1 MSAFFIAFWKGEER
15 KNKSRESDMK
25 TRMDFCIVFCMC
37 RKEYGSVKES
47 DLQRASKI
55 LRTEFGSDWKQIV
68 QTLGTRELTHCV
80 GQDLTSFMAFPER
93 AEGGNNQWRGNCSP
107 QVVAKLIQFVKKCR
121 QYEKKKDFLFLDP
134 MSGSGT
140 SQDVAEKLH
149 ISSVL
154 YDLNPHP
161 PKGIGNWNALKD
173 EVMHSADPIFFH
185 PPYHDIIRYSGNM
198 WGRPHEDDLSRC
210 ENYEDYIE
218 KLNYVIKKLYFSLR
232 HNGYLAILVG
242 DIRQKGIFHSI
253 AADMLHIG
261 NMKSWIVK
269 GQFHCTSNK
278 KQYSGKPFI
287 PIVTETLVLFQKE
300 EIFLVPFSIRK
311 EGTFQIHEQDSI
323 ALTWFHLLRMTME
336 HLDGHATLKQLY
348 QELREHPKAKKNKN
362 YEARIRA
369 TLYEHADCF
378 LPLARGTFRLKY
390 R

>member
-15 KNKSRESDMK
+15 KNKSRENDMK

-173 EVMHSADPIFFH
+173 EVMHSADLIFFH

-253 AADMLHIG
+253 AADMLHYPQRRLSKIVQIEKGSPMGGFTVVRGKHPIG
-261 NMKSWIVK
+261 K
-269 GQFHCTSNK
+269 GSDDTILLFIREDYTGNITDFSVIMID
-278 KQYSGKPFI
+278 GKEYI
-287 PIVTETLVLFQKE
+287 PNVYYDFDG
-300 EIFLVPFSIRK
+300 RK
-311 EGTFQIHEQDSI
+311 VEG
-323 ALTWFHLLRMTME
+323 
-336 HLDGHATLKQLY
+336 
-348 QELREHPKAKKNKN
+348 
-362 YEARIRA
+362 
-369 TLYEHADCF
+369 
-378 LPLARGTFRLKY
+378 
-390 R
+390 

>member
-1 MSAFFIAFWKGEER
+1 
-15 KNKSRESDMK
+15 MK
-25 TRMDFCIVFCMC
+25 IRRDFCIVFCIC
-37 RKEYGSVKES
+37 SRKECDNVQES

-55 LRTEFGSDWKQIV
+55 LRTAFGSDWKQIV

-93 AEGGNNQWRGNCSP
+93 AEGGSNQWTGNCSP
-107 QVVAKLIQFVKKCR
+107 QVIAKLIQFVKKCR
-121 QYEKKKDFLFLDP
+121 RYEKNKDFLFLDP

-140 SQDVAEKLH
+140 SQDVAEELH
-149 ISSVL
+149 IPSVL

-173 EVMHSADPIFFH
+173 EVAHSADLIFFH
-185 PPYHDIIRYSGNM
+185 PPYHDIIQYSGNM

-232 HNGYLAILVG
+232 QNGYLAILVG

-269 GQFHCTSNK
+269 GQFHCTSSK
-278 KQYSGKPFI
+278 TQYSGKPFI

-300 EIFLVPFSIRK
+300 EILLVPFSIRR
-311 EGTFQIHEQDSI
+311 EGIFQIQEQDSI
-323 ALTWFHLLRMTME
+323 ALTWFHLLRMTLE
-336 HLDGHATLKQLY
+336 QLNGHATLKQLY
-348 QELREHPKAKKNKN
+348 QELREHPKAQKNKN

>member
-1 MSAFFIAFWKGEER
+1 MLFLLPFGKEKKKI
-15 KNKSRESDMK
+15 KSKENDMK

-37 RKEYGSVKES
+37 RKEYDSVQES

-93 AEGGNNQWRGNCSP
+93 AEGGSNQWRGNCSP

-121 QYEKKKDFLFLDP
+121 RYEKNKDFLFLDP

-140 SQDVAEKLH
+140 SQDVAEELH
-149 ISSVL
+149 IPSVL

-173 EVMHSADPIFFH
+173 EVAHSADLIFFH

-232 HNGYLAILVG
+232 QNGYLAILVG
-242 DIRQKGIFHSI
+242 DIRQKGVFHSI

-269 GQFHCTSNK
+269 GQFHCTSSK
-278 KQYSGKPFI
+278 TQYSGKPFI

-300 EIFLVPFSIRK
+300 EILLVPFSIRR
-311 EGTFQIHEQDSI
+311 EGIFQIQEQDSI
-323 ALTWFHLLRMTME
+323 ALTWFHLLRMTLE
-336 HLDGHATLKQLY
+336 QLNGHATLKQLY

-362 YEARIRA
+362 YEGRIRA

>member
-1 MSAFFIAFWKGEER
+1 MQ
-15 KNKSRESDMK
+15 
-25 TRMDFCIVFCMC
+25 
-37 RKEYGSVKES
+37 ES

-93 AEGGNNQWRGNCSP
+93 AEGGSNQWRGNCSP

-121 QYEKKKDFLFLDP
+121 RYEKNKDFLFLDP

-140 SQDVAEKLH
+140 SQDVAEELH
-149 ISSVL
+149 IPSVL

-173 EVMHSADPIFFH
+173 EVAHSADLIFFH

-232 HNGYLAILVG
+232 QNRYYW
-242 DIRQKGIFHSI
+242 R
-253 AADMLHIG
+253 
-261 NMKSWIVK
+261 
-269 GQFHCTSNK
+269 
-278 KQYSGKPFI
+278 GK
-287 PIVTETLVLFQKE
+287 
-300 EIFLVPFSIRK
+300 
-311 EGTFQIHEQDSI
+311 
-323 ALTWFHLLRMTME
+323 
-336 HLDGHATLKQLY
+336 
-348 QELREHPKAKKNKN
+348 
-362 YEARIRA
+362 
-369 TLYEHADCF
+369 
-378 LPLARGTFRLKY
+378 
-390 R
+390 

>member
-1 MSAFFIAFWKGEER
+1 MQ
-15 KNKSRESDMK
+15 
-25 TRMDFCIVFCMC
+25 
-37 RKEYGSVKES
+37 ES

-93 AEGGNNQWRGNCSP
+93 AEGGSNQWRGNCSP

-121 QYEKKKDFLFLDP
+121 RYEKKKDFLFLDP

-140 SQDVAEKLH
+140 SQDVAEELH
-149 ISSVL
+149 IPSVL

-173 EVMHSADPIFFH
+173 EVAHSADLIFFH

-232 HNGYLAILVG
+232 QNGYLAILVG

-253 AADMLHIG
+253 AGRRHG
-261 NMKSWIVK
+261 NQS
-269 GQFHCTSNK
+269 K
-278 KQYSGKPFI
+278 KRR
-287 PIVTETLVLFQKE
+287 
-300 EIFLVPFSIRK
+300 IRK
-311 EGTFQIHEQDSI
+311 SGMMGRGIPLPAFIGGNRNAWKNDRKYKRFEYGCRPFKSKRRNFTFAG
-323 ALTWFHLLRMTME
+323 AL
-336 HLDGHATLKQLY
+336 
-348 QELREHPKAKKNKN
+348 
-362 YEARIRA
+362 
-369 TLYEHADCF
+369 
-378 LPLARGTFRLKY
+378 
-390 R
+390 